1 VSEISGRGVG
11 MNVVKE
17 MILALKGS
25 YEIESEVG
33 EGTTFRIKLPLSLS
47 LFNGLIVGV
56 DGQKFIIPCSQISE
70 VVDFQ
75 SIEIRESQ
83 PHHRVIQLR
92 DEVIDAYDLGPI
104 LARKGTRTAN
114 KASVKKDKSL
124 VMVVEIEKCKFAFI
138 IDEIFSIQRVVQKK
152 LSPELKVCD
161 GAVGVSILGDG
172 SPAMILDMRS
182 LSVVAN
188 RQKAGSANDVGSA
201 A

>member
-1 VSEISGRGVG
+1 
-11 MNVVKE
+11 
-17 MILALKGS
+17 
-25 YEIESEVG
+25 
-33 EGTTFRIKLPLSLS
+33 
-47 LFNGLIVGV
+47 
-56 DGQKFIIPCSQISE
+56 
-70 VVDFQ
+70 
-75 SIEIRESQ
+75 
-83 PHHRVIQLR
+83 
-92 DEVIDAYDLGPI
+92 
-104 LARKGTRTAN
+104 
-114 KASVKKDKSL
+114 
-124 VMVVEIEKCKFAFI
+124 MVVEIEKCKFAFI